1 MSSRFPPGR
10 GDSRFPHRGRSPPRF
25 PDRRLSGHQNGPPPF
40 ARGHNDLSYRA
51 NDIHS
56 HSGPGR
62 EPPRGPKGFLG
73 GPRGIGYIPRG
84 RGFSRGDTRERE
96 FRDQRESSIARRG
109 RDQRDWGRRDRDQS
123 RDRRPSPTG
132 RNRSRSP
139 GPREFRD
146 ERDLP
151 PREIETE
158 RPRRGSREGYGQ
170 LSPAI
175 SDTSHST
182 GPVGRG
188 GYFGRGRADREYDRG
203 SRGSLGEERD
213 PFRARSRSR
222 ERVWERRPPEDRDY
236 DRNQNQ
242 VALRDDRDREPP
254 RREGLSHRPE
264 QPPSTASQENFSP
277 SHTVLRPSA
286 HRSSYDARSSIV
298 EPSTRIPSNSVASS
312 ISSGTRDTERH
323 ESTAE
328 REPVTHRAISPPQA
342 PQVPAFGSIVYQ
354 APKAQQ
360 ESAATIPAQTE
371 ASSTDT
377 ASKPLQPSPRVP
389 SAPKAHLPVG
399 LPTGPKADQSPGRR
413 FQADV
418 STAGDFGADG
428 KDKNAAIGSR
438 SFEAEIRSPKPSLA
452 ERFPDSSKEMRQ
464 GQESPQMAFSRSP
477 IFASR
482 SSTYNSTASSRPSAA
497 DHSSQPSPLKIP
509 TGPRAERNP
518 LIARPLTQAP
528 TRTVAPR
535 PPMTPRGPQGRFPN
549 PSWVRPGLSQHVPQY
564 VSQHIPPHVPRGP
577 SMMGSMISKRPYSE
591 DENSGALDSEGDNSD
606 VEGYSSFRPEAPT
619 SNQMFQNSNLKVE
632 VPDQPSQIKTH
643 DQTIEDQEDDRI
655 TSQAMSQKL
664 PTDSTNLNN
673 VDEPAMEDEHMDM
686 DGEYHADERKFE
698 QSLETLESRRPATPR
713 HNVQLLILLDEIDAL
728 ASAAEEKASGL
739 AHDVL
744 MTESLSEKP
753 VPAQSLHI
761 DPEPSRSVRSLFA
774 HPQTVRTITPPL
786 ESLPY
791 LSDGPSTPFSDLDD
805 IREQTDVQG
814 MIDAE
819 IAEELTSRMQLEDIE
834 ESEIKGKFAQDY
846 KSWRLSVEAME
857 DQKRAQNG
865 TMSVPDTPAIQG
877 TQALPTIEGR
887 RPGRNISQFDMER
900 VLAESKLSA
909 DEEEQKRLREA
920 QNSGHKA
927 REASIPFMLK
937 QGEAQELSF
946 VDTTNKI
953 ESKDASM
960 LLAYE
965 PKVDDFSS
973 DEHQLFIEAF
983 LAEPKKFGAIARRI
997 PNRTYQECIQHY
1009 YLTKQDGQYKE
1020 RFNSRA
1026 KRGRGK
1032 GAGVRGGSGRP
1043 KAAPSSLLSNSFG
1056 DDPAVVAVTES
1067 GRPRRNAAPTFGI
1080 GLDGET
1086 PLQATTPARRNVSGN
1101 KVEAVGETPEKPA
1114 GKRNKAGPGK
1124 EKVTRKGKAPLL
1136 APGPSPQKIE
1146 REGTRGRSKE
1156 PKLEN
1161 EQQLEEMKTAE
1172 LLASLSNTQTPA
1184 DSGLQA
1190 STEIWSASQPAVV
1203 STSSSVQ
1210 KPQYTAQEQYQ
1221 PQAKGGPPTSSYWS
1235 VPEQTDFNNF
1245 IHVFGT
1251 NWQAIADH
1259 MKTKTQTMVLMLH
1272 FSIPPLCVLVVLFV
1286 LAEKASKFDGNA
1298 NRYSPQVKNYYHR
1311 QVERGDSKLMEQA
1324 ALAADE
1330 KIKRGENMGVP
1341 PPATIVPKRRYDTG
1355 PQAIPQRQLAP
1366 SVETGEV
1373 DKESPRIR
1381 PNKPVPLSPPQ
1392 FAQVSQRFS
1401 TILQQEPGSKALVA
1415 QPSTQANSTPAIRS
1429 TSQTLPQRTSQ
1440 ALQGPRAGFFDGHSR
1455 PLLQPQPQQQPVQA
1469 PMQQQQQ
1476 QQHQSRQQTQQ
1487 EIRQPRQFNEQ
1498 PSSQE
1503 VQEVSQIQPRARL
1516 QEPQQMPPRFQPS
1529 VQIQQP
1535 AVPTAQV
1542 MQARQPSQGSQIRIA
1557 PSQATDIDIRP
1568 RIAPHQQLQSQQQQQ
1583 QQQQSHIL
1591 RPESHHSESMPG
1603 MRRLESHGAARHTPL
1618 QLVAPSRPPQTYSS
1632 PQEVLRPSSVPATQ
1646 QAPKRSNIMNIL
1658 NDEPAEPQRKKM
1670 LERPAAP
1677 TPPPQ
1682 SPAGQMYHP
1691 MNQPSQQVSRRE
1703 IPNGPSHAPQQ
1714 QSHHLHRSAPG
1725 QVLSQQQGLGP
1736 SRDAPTTNWA
1746 EVAQR
1751 NFAERPSASYQQ
1763 QVVESPRM
1771 QSSYS
1776 QQASRPPLQALQ
1788 RTHAPTPPPP
1798 TFAHSRA
1805 SSYASMH
1812 SQQQQPQM
1820 IQQAQQPSQ
1829 SSTQATP
1836 VLQPSPYAQIQ
1847 PHQHIQPQHQHQ
1859 HSQPPQQQYPPQ
1871 HSQSLQQQHQ
1881 HRDAE
1886 AINYHPQ
1893 PYIRQPEV
1901 LQQQRRQDPF
1911 RQVQPDQ
1918 SRQQDMQQY
1927 QSILRPQRELRESNP
1942 IMEGLVRR
1950 EDASKEAARR
1960 EEVLR
1965 REEAARH
1972 GFTPSGFGTGGG
1984 FHQAR
1989 ERAARGYDERERR

>member
-10 GDSRFPHRGRSPPRF
+10 GDSRFPPRGRSPPRF

-40 ARGHNDLSYRA
+40 GRGHNDLSYRA
-51 NDIHS
+51 NDMHS
-56 HSGPGR
+56 HSGSGR

-73 GPRGIGYIPRG
+73 GTRGIGYIPRG

-96 FRDQRESSIARRG
+96 YRDQRDTPIARRG

-123 RDRRPSPTG
+123 RERRLSPTG

-146 ERDLP
+146 DRDLP
-151 PREIETE
+151 PREIESD
-158 RPRRGSREGYGQ
+158 RPRRGSREGYGP

-203 SRGSLGEERD
+203 SRGSLGEERE

-236 DRNQNQ
+236 DRSQNQ
-242 VALRDDRDREPP
+242 LFLRDDRDREPP
-254 RREGLSHRPE
+254 RRDGLSHRPE
-264 QPPSTASQENFSP
+264 QASSTPSQENFSP

-298 EPSTRIPSNSVASS
+298 EPSTRIPSNSVTSS

-328 REPVTHRAISPPQA
+328 REVVAHRAISPPQA

-354 APKAQQ
+354 APKAQP
-360 ESAATIPAQTE
+360 ESVATISAQTE
-371 ASSTDT
+371 ASTNT

-389 SAPKAHLPVG
+389 SAPKAHLPVI
-399 LPTGPKADQSPGRR
+399 LPTGPKADQSPGKR
-413 FQADV
+413 FQADI
-418 STAGDFGADG
+418 SPAGDFGADG

-438 SFEAEIRSPKPSLA
+438 AFETEIRSPKPSMA

-464 GQESPQMAFSRSP
+464 GQESPQMGFSRSP
-477 IFASR
+477 MFASR
-482 SSTYNSTASSRPSAA
+482 SSTYNSTTPSRPSAA
-497 DHSSQPSPLKIP
+497 DHSSQPSPLRIP

-518 LIARPLTQAP
+518 TIARPLTQAP

-535 PPMTPRGPQGRFPN
+535 PPMTPRGPQGRFSN
-549 PSWVRPGLSQHVPQY
+549 PSWVRPGLSQHVPQH
-564 VSQHIPPHVPRGP
+564 VPQHIPPHVPRGP

-606 VEGYSSFRPEAPT
+606 IEGFSGFRPEAPT
-619 SNQMFQNSNLKVE
+619 SNQLFQHSDPKAQ
-632 VPDQPSQIKTH
+632 VPDQPSQIKAH
-643 DQTIEDQEDDRI
+643 DQTMEDQEDNNI
-655 TSQAMSQKL
+655 TTLTMSHKL
-664 PTDSTNLNN
+664 PTDPSSSNQ

-698 QSLETLESRRPATPR
+698 QSLEALESRRPATPR

-728 ASAAEEKASGL
+728 ASAAEDKANGL

-744 MTESLSEKP
+744 MTEPLGEKP
-753 VPAQSLHI
+753 GHAHSLHI
-761 DPEPSRSVRSLFA
+761 DPESSRSVRSLFA
-774 HPQTVRTITPPL
+774 HSQTVRTITPPL

-805 IREQTDVQG
+805 VREQTDFQS

-819 IAEELTSRMQLEDIE
+819 IAEDLTSRMQLEDIE
-834 ESEIKGKFAQDY
+834 ESDIKSKFAQDC

-865 TMSVPDTPAIQG
+865 TMPVPDTPAIQAA
-877 TQALPTIEGR
+877 QALPTIEGR

-900 VLAESKLSA
+900 VLEESKLSA
-909 DEEEQKRLREA
+909 TEEEQKRQREA

-927 REASIPFMLK
+927 KEASIPVMLK

-960 LLAYE
+960 LLGYE

-973 DEHQLFIEAF
+973 DEHQLFIDAF

-1086 PLQATTPARRNVSGN
+1086 ALQATTPARRNVSGN
-1101 KVEAVGETPEKPA
+1101 KVEAAGETPEKPA
-1114 GKRNKAGPGK
+1114 GKRNKAGPAK
-1124 EKVTRKGKAPLL
+1124 EKVARKGKAPLL

-1146 REGTRGRSKE
+1146 RESTRGRSKE

-1161 EQQLEEMKTAE
+1161 EQQLEELKTAE

-1184 DSGLQA
+1184 EPGLQA
-1190 STEIWSASQPAVV
+1190 STEIWSAGQPAAV
-1203 STSSSVQ
+1203 SASSTIH
-1210 KPQYTAQEQYQ
+1210 KPQYTAQEQFQ

-1235 VPEQTDFNNF
+1235 VPEQTDFSNF

-1259 MKTKTQTMVLMLH
+1259 MKTKTQTM
-1272 FSIPPLCVLVVLFV
+1272 
-1286 LAEKASKFDGNA
+1286 
-1298 NRYSPQVKNYYHR
+1298 VKNYYHR

-1330 KIKRGENMGVP
+1330 KIKRGENMGLP

-1366 SVETGEV
+1366 SVEASDV
-1373 DKESPRIR
+1373 DKESPRLR

-1392 FAQVSQRFS
+1392 FTQRFG
-1401 TILQQEPGSKALVA
+1401 TIVQQDPGSKALVT
-1415 QPSTQANSTPAIRS
+1415 QPITQANAAPTNRS
-1429 TSQTLPQRTSQ
+1429 TSQTLQQRTPQ
-1440 ALQGPRAGFFDGHSR
+1440 ALQGPRAGFFSNNEHSR
-1455 PLLQPQPQQQPVQA
+1455 PVLQPQPQQQPA
-1469 PMQQQQQ
+1469 PTPMQQQQQ
-1476 QQHQSRQQTQQ
+1476 QSRQQTQQ
-1487 EIRQPRQFNEQ
+1487 EMRQSRQFNEQ

-1503 VQEVSQIQPRARL
+1503 VQEVPQTQLRARL
-1516 QEPQQMPPRFQPS
+1516 QEPQQMPSRFQPS
-1529 VQIQQP
+1529 AQIQQP
-1535 AVPTAQV
+1535 AVPAAQV
-1542 MQARQPSQGSQIRIA
+1542 MQARQSSQGSQIRIA
-1557 PSQATDIDIRP
+1557 PSQATDVDIRP
-1568 RIAPHQQLQSQQQQQ
+1568 RIAPHQQIQSQQQQQ
-1583 QQQQSHIL
+1583 QQQQQHQQQQLQQQQQQQQQQQPQQPQSIIL
-1591 RPESHHSESMPG
+1591 RPEPHHSESMPG
-1603 MRRLESHGAARHTPL
+1603 MRRLESHGAARQTPL
-1618 QLVAPSRPPQTYSS
+1618 QLMAPSRLPQTFSS
-1632 PQEVLRPSSVPATQ
+1632 PQEVLRPSSVPAAQ

-1658 NDEPAEPQRKKM
+1658 NDEPAEPQRKKI
-1670 LERPAAP
+1670 LDRPAAP

-1682 SPAGQMYHP
+1682 SPAGQIYQ

-1703 IPNGPSHAPQQ
+1703 LLSDLSHAPQQ
-1714 QSHHLHRSAPG
+1714 QSHHLHRSTLG

-1746 EVAQR
+1746 ELAQR
-1751 NFAERPSASYQQ
+1751 TCSERPPNYPQ

-1812 SQQQQPQM
+1812 SQQQQPPTL
-1820 IQQAQQPSQ
+1820 QQAQQPSQ

-1859 HSQPPQQQYPPQ
+1859 HSQPSQQQYPSQ
-1871 HSQSLQQQHQ
+1871 HSQTLQQQHQ
-1881 HRDAE
+1881 HRDPE
-1886 AINYHPQ
+1886 AINYHQ
-1893 PYIRQPEV
+1893 QHYMRQQES

-1927 QSILRPQRELRESNP
+1927 QNILRPQRELRESNP

-1960 EEVLR
+1960 EEALR
-1965 REEAARH
+1965 REEVARH
-1972 GFTPSGFGTGGG
+1972 GFPSSGFSNGGG

-1989 ERAARGYDERERR
+1989 ERQARGYDERERR